1 MSLGNGAN
9 PEGRMFMDSEKFQEL
24 ILHQFEQLNTRLEK
38 LETKIDKIDAS
49 QIRTENELIDKIR
62 GLYDFRE
69 VQNDVNERIIN
80 TLGSIET
87 KIDVLQI
94 ETANIRRVK

>member
-1 MSLGNGAN
+1 
-9 PEGRMFMDSEKFQEL
+9 MDSEKFQEL